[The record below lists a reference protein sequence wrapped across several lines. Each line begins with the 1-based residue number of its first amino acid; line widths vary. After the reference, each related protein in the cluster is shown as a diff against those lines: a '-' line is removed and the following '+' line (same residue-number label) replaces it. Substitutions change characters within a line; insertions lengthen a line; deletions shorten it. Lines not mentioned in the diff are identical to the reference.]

1 MPISDTDQHTPFNNI
16 TTDGVTSIDTF
27 NTWRKKTNGIIKV
40 INDGLIERYIRD
52 AAITPQKLSSGGP
65 SWDTNGTFHTNGAQT
80 RIGYAKSGAVATY
93 IGYERPS
100 DGASQLFF
108 RTSGIT
114 AGRSTDTASIIRT
127 GGISGNLI
135 VYNKNGSL
143 DLNVDSGNI
152 IRFNINNTTSA
163 SISSVGLNVAN
174 NITSKNIVLKDTPLP
189 FYSLKSND
197 GTSALEWA
205 LETNSSRLYIRS
217 GASIIPISITF
228 VDSTNRVNLTAHQF
242 QNGDL
247 ITFAEVVSDQG
258 PSSSVGVTINTP
270 YYIINRTTNDFQISS
285 SIGGTPINF
294 ISNGTGK
301 LSTSVVDSPLQIL
314 NTNNV
319 VIGGQLNAT
328 VANNESLIVTG
339 TSLFTQA
346 LRANQAIVAGYQIG
360 TSDAVINIGESRTQN
375 GKSILNLY
383 SNGSAGNIP
392 SASITREGGT
402 SGKLV
407 IKNTGTGIVT
417 FETDAGTS
425 DTASHYE
432 FKINNFPVLQINKSG
447 KVTIPGKIQI
457 DGGFENTVI
466 TSSDSS
472 NRLINAYGDG
482 YNISIVSASQIGATV
497 TVTINSYDSHD
508 LSIGSQITV
517 AGLKIANTITGALTP
532 STEANGSFVIK
543 SLSGTNT
550 FVYDVPTTSNPDTNT
565 ITFNT
570 RDASFTTGDQSYFKL
585 GTSVMEDYYLIV
597 GGKRQADD
605 ITNIVLRSHNGDW
618 LPPQTDS
625 GAYNTDGL
633 RIYKE
638 SGLNGHAGIQNSG
651 NAGTKFTLE
660 NLSSGN
666 IILKTNST
674 DRLTING
681 STGAVGIGK
690 VPDAGRAL
698 DVDGDVYATTFFGSF
713 SGAVAGKANTAGTAD
728 TSIVLETPNIKIAER
743 TLYTNNTIRIAYAK
757 KDGTASTTPLDTV
770 FYDGATNEI
779 ARIDGSTTSLV
790 VSGNV
795 NIAASKSLIIPRI
808 SAADR
813 SAVIQTG
820 SWYFG
825 QSSNK
830 NQTDNFYIHNG
841 SAATATPV
849 LSINSS
855 TGLITGKISNAVT
868 ADALSSILAVD
879 KGGTGAITPAV
890 ARTNLGAASLDS
902 PNFTGTPK
910 ISSVDIATKEY
921 VNSAITSNNGVIDPP
936 KKDGTYATGTWGINI
951 TGWAQNAKDVK
962 IDSIAASAI
971 AHGLVY
977 ALPGESGDY
986 RRLRE
991 DPTGLSYVPK
1001 TNTLTASK
1009 FIGQL
1014 NGNVTGIASGNIKQ
1028 GGGTN
1033 QTSNNIF
1040 VGWSAASK
1048 LRVQVDSTDFG
1059 DNWPIDIRG
1068 NSASVTNGVYTT
1080 GAQTINGIKT
1090 FTSSIVGDI
1099 SGNAN
1104 TVTNGVYIH
1113 TPQEISGPKQFLS
1126 RKDANISGSSSND
1139 LSSLVCFNESGN
1151 GAATMTFWRKGKFGC
1166 HFGLDTDNKLK
1177 VGGWSMGNVA
1187 HEILH
1192 AGNCTNF
1199 NSNRAEGITSSELS
1213 TRNNEINPGPIS
1225 SGFGNTVRNLR
1236 LSYQAA
1242 DGTRDDFYSTQIYN
1256 GKRGLITVFSGATG
1270 DQYNVGNIEINNNR
1284 PTIYL
1289 NDTDDRGTILRS
1301 SDNIFYVLRSDG
1313 GGSTEFDDF
1322 RPFYIN
1328 LTNGDA
1334 TFGADI
1340 RAAGDIIAYSSS
1352 DSRLKDN
1359 IQPITDSLHKVRQL
1373 SGVTFTWNDKQDAHA
1388 GDDVGV
1394 IAQEVEVVLPEATT
1408 TRDDGYKAVKYEK
1421 LIPLLIESIKE
1432 LTHKVETLENKLS
1445 KLEAK

>member
-40 INDGLIERYIRD
+40 INDGLITRYIRD

-65 SWDTNGTFHTNGAQT
+65 SWDTPGTFHTNGAQT
-80 RIGYAKSGAVATY
+80 RIGYARSGAVATY
-93 IGYERPS
+93 IGYERPQ

-108 RTSGIT
+108 RTSGTT
-114 AGRSTDTASIIRT
+114 AGRSVDTASIIRT
-127 GGISGNLI
+127 GGINGNLT

-143 DLNVDSGNI
+143 DLNVDTLNI
-152 IRFNINNTTSA
+152 IKFNINNTTSA
-163 SISSVGLNVAN
+163 SISSAGLNVVN
-174 NITSKNIVLKDTPLP
+174 NITAKNIVLKDTPLP
-189 FYSLKSND
+189 FYSLKSDD
-197 GTSALEWA
+197 GNSALEWA

-217 GASIIPISITF
+217 GASIIPTSITF
-228 VDSTNRVNLTAHQF
+228 VDSTNRVNLTGHQF

-258 PSSSVGVTINTP
+258 PNSSVGASISVP

-328 VANNESLIVTG
+328 ANNESLIVTG

-346 LRANQAIVAGYQIG
+346 LRANLGIVSGYK
-360 TSDAVINIGESRTQN
+360 TDASDAVIDIGESRTQN

-407 IKNTGTGIVT
+407 IKNTGTGTVA

-425 DTASHYE
+425 DTTNHYE
-432 FKINNFPVLQINKSG
+432 FKINNFPVLQINRSG

-482 YNISIVSASQIGATV
+482 YNISIVSASQIGGTV

-508 LSIGSQITV
+508 LRVGSQISV
-517 AGLKIANTITGALTP
+517 EGLKIANITTGALTL
-532 STEANGSFVIK
+532 STEANGSFTIK

-550 FVYDVPTTSNPDTNT
+550 FVYDVQNTSNPNTNT
-565 ITFNT
+565 ITFYT

-651 NAGTKFTLE
+651 NAATKFTLE
-660 NLSSGN
+660 NLSTGN

-690 VPDAGRAL
+690 VPASGRAL
-698 DVDGDVYATTFFGSF
+698 DVAGDVYATTFFGSF
-713 SGAVAGKANTAGTAD
+713 SGTVAGKANTAGTAD
-728 TSIVLETPNIKIAER
+728 TSIVLETPNIKIAEH
-743 TLYTNNTIRIAYAK
+743 TLYTNDNLRIAFAKKNGDTSTPPLNTI
-757 KDGTASTTPLDTV
+757 
-770 FYDGATNEI
+770 FYDGAKNEI
-779 ARIDGSTTSLV
+779 ARIDGSTASLV

-795 NIAASKSLIIPRI
+795 NIAASKSLIIPQS

-855 TGLITGKISNAVT
+855 SGLITGKISNAFT
-868 ADALSSILAVD
+868 ADALSSTLAVD
-879 KGGTGAITPAV
+879 KGGTGAITPAA
-890 ARTNLGAASLDS
+890 ARTNLGAAPLES

-910 ISSVDIATKEY
+910 ILNEVISTQAY
-921 VNSAITSNNGVIDPP
+921 VNSIVASGISAANAPTVTGQ
-936 KKDGTYATGTWGINI
+936 GATGTWNINI
-951 TGWAQNAKDVK
+951 SGTANNADNVK
-962 IDSIAASAI
+962 IDNLDESNI
-971 AHGLVY
+971 AHGLVFFQPSTSNY
-977 ALPGESGDY
+977 KRLLGDY
-986 RRLRE
+986 A
-991 DPTGLSYVPK
+991 GLSYVPT

-1014 NGNVTGIASGNIKQ
+1014 IGPVTGIASGNIKQ
-1028 GGGTN
+1028 GGGTD
-1033 QTSNNIF
+1033 QTANNIF
-1040 VGWSAASK
+1040 VGWSNAGK
-1048 LRVQVDSTDFG
+1048 LRVQVDSENFG
-1059 DNWPIDIRG
+1059 ANWPIDIRG
-1068 NSASVTNGVYTT
+1068 QAETVKNGVYTS
-1080 GAQTINGIKT
+1080 GDQTINGIKT
-1090 FTSSIVGDI
+1090 FTSSINGNI

-1104 TVTNGVYIH
+1104 SVTGGMYLTADQNITGFNSF
-1113 TPQEISGPKQFLS
+1113 ISL
-1126 RKDANISGSSSND
+1126 DAGIGDKRGGLHRLNCVST
-1139 LSSLVCFNESGN
+1139 GN
-1151 GAATMTFWRKGKFGC
+1151 GAAGMTFHRPGRYAV

-1177 VGGWSMGNVA
+1177 VGGWSMGEVA
-1187 HEILH
+1187 HEIVH
-1192 AGNCTNF
+1192 AGNSQAF
-1199 NSNRAEGITSSELS
+1199 DSRYAAAVKSGGLS
-1213 TRNNEINPGPIS
+1213 TNGNQINPGS
-1225 SGFGNTVRNLR
+1225 HSTLA
-1236 LSYQAA
+1236 LTYQAA
-1242 DGTRDDFYSTQIYN
+1242 DGTSGTFYDTTIFN
-1256 GKRGLITVFSGATG
+1256 GRQGEIARFRGSDGH
-1270 DQYNVGNIEINNNR
+1270 QRNSGNIEIRNEG
-1284 PTIYL
+1284 PVLYL
-1289 NDTDDRGTILRS
+1289 NDINHRS
-1301 SDNIFYVLRSDG
+1301 AMIHVNSNHFYIARTTAPGSTSW
-1313 GGSTEFDDF
+1313 GGS
-1322 RPFYIN
+1322 PFYIN
-1328 LTNGDA
+1328 LDNYNAVFEGSVY
-1334 TFGADI
+1334 
-1340 RAAGDIIAYSSS
+1340 AAGDVVAYHSS
-1352 DSRLKDN
+1352 DKRLKDN
-1359 IQPITDSLHKVRQL
+1359 IQPITDSLHKVCQL
-1373 SGVTFTWNDKQDAHA
+1373 SGVTFTWNDKQDTHT

-1394 IAQEVEVVLPEATT
+1394 IAQEVEAVLPEATT
-1408 TRDDGYKAVKYEK
+1408 TRADGYKAVKYEK
-1421 LIPLLIESIKE
+1421 IIPLLIESIKE
-1432 LTHKVETLENKLS
+1432 LTHKVETLESKLS